1 MEWIFSYNYNKI
13 RILKH
18 TIMEEKLNQRL
29 LEQLVI
35 EVKELKE
42 KVDRL
47 NGKGNIYQNNKPV
60 DISKDKLPRK
70 DLPFLKK
77 LLEKNT
83 NPKTDKF
90 LLSIINNDYPTL
102 TVGQKNAIDS
112 IAQNLN
118 VVTATPTPTPA
129 FTL

>member
-1 MEWIFSYNYNKI
+1 MEKD
-13 RILKH
+13 
-18 TIMEEKLNQRL
+18 LNQRL
-29 LEQLVI
+29 LEELVI

-47 NGKGNIYQNNKPV
+47 NGKGNVYQDNKPI
-60 DISKDKLPRK
+60 DIPKDTLSRK
-70 DLPFLKK
+70 DIPLLKK
-77 LLEKNT
+77 LLERNT

-102 TVGQKNAIDS
+102 TPGQKNAIDS

-118 VVTATPTPTPA
+118 VV
-129 FTL
+129 

>member
-1 MEWIFSYNYNKI
+1 
-13 RILKH
+13 
-18 TIMEEKLNQRL
+18 MEEKLNQRL

-112 IAQNLN
+112 IAQNLK
-118 VVTATPTPTPA
+118 VV
-129 FTL
+129 